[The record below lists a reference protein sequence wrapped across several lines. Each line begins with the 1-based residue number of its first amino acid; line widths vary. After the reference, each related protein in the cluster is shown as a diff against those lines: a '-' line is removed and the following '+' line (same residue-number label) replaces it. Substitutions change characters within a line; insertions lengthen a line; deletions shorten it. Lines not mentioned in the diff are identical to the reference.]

1 MSFLGESTIFFTLFD
16 ALDLRESNIIGAD
29 SELFHI
35 CDENRNSIGRH
46 KGIIKLCMI

>member
-29 SELFHI
+29 TEYFTFVM
-35 CDENRNSIGRH
+35 RIGTQLAVTRV
-46 KGIIKLCMI
+46 